1 MRHCSSA
8 LQASAPVCATL
19 GRFGL
24 EGCITFD
31 DEWNH
36 EYYIFCDGQAVVIFY
51 RYVPRSI
58 PAWQEDYWF
67 AAACFSCLWDGDT
80 RFIPLEQA
88 LAQLKLTSDSMEHR
102 LAGLLDQR
110 WEADGF
116 FLGKLSRIIK
126 LAKAKGIAIDCALL
140 LEDLLY
146 WNSSTQSVQRKWAK
160 AMYE

>member
-1 MRHCSSA
+1 M
-8 LQASAPVCATL
+8 
-19 GRFGL
+19 
-24 EGCITFD
+24 
-31 DEWNH
+31 
-36 EYYIFCDGQAVVIFY
+36 
-51 RYVPRSI
+51 
-58 PAWQEDYWF
+58 
-67 AAACFSCLWDGDT
+67 
-80 RFIPLEQA
+80 
-88 LAQLKLTSDSMEHR
+88 AQLKLTSDSMEHR

-146 WNSSTQSVQRKWAK
+146 WNSSTQSVQREWAK

>member
-1 MRHCSSA
+1 MVDQTDFFAA
-8 LQASAPVCATL
+8 LQQCSTGERASLRRNCGKLLKDA
-19 GRFGL
+19 
-24 EGCITFD
+24 
-31 DEWNH
+31 
-36 EYYIFCDGQAVVIFY
+36 DGQAVVIFY

-67 AAACFSCLWDGDT
+67 AAACFSCLWDGDAH
-80 RFIPLEQA
+80 FIPLEQA

>member
-1 MRHCSSA
+1 MVDQTDFFAA
-8 LQASAPVCATL
+8 LQQCSTGEARQSAQELRQTV
-19 GRFGL
+19 
-24 EGCITFD
+24 EGCRWAGGGHFLPLCSAF
-31 DEWNH
+31 H
-36 EYYIFCDGQAVVIFY
+36 PSLAGGLLVRSRVLF
-51 RYVPRSI
+51 VPVGWGYALYSSG
-58 PAWQEDYWF
+58 A
-67 AAACFSCLWDGDT
+67 
-80 RFIPLEQA
+80 A